1 MVDIIKHPTSTLRNR
16 AIIIAIIITVIII
29 IIIIIIFIII
39 IVIVIINI
47 IIQDNL
53 MAHGKMQWGVLILK
67 EDEFRRR
74 K

>member
-1 MVDIIKHPTSTLRNR
+1 MVDIIKHPTSTLRNK

-29 IIIIIIFIII
+29 IIIIIII

-53 MAHGKMQWGVLILK
+53 MAHGKMQ
-67 EDEFRRR
+67 
-74 K
+74 